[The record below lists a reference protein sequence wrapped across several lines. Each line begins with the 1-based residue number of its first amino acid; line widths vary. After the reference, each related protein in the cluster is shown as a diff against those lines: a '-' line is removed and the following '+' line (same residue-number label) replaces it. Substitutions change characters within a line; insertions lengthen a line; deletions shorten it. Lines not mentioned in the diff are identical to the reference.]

1 VVLDRQLQNTIYQF
15 DHRQGV
21 VQKID
26 EDSRQLAEALES
38 GVPIIITTLQKF
50 PFVSGQLMKLA
61 EERGEG
67 SSHLPT
73 RNYAV
78 IIDEAHSSQSGETA
92 TELKGVLGGAEL
104 IRKAREAAQ
113 EEGEAE
119 LERLF
124 RAMAKRGRQPNMSFF
139 AFTATPKHKTLAIFG
154 RGGEPFH
161 RYTMRQAIEE
171 GFIEDVLKSYVSY
184 KTYYKLIKKAED
196 DPNVERKKAAR
207 ALARFMRLPATRS
220 AATPRRWWSPV
231 RGWRRCATSRSSIA
245 TSAKRA
251 TPSRAWWPFPARW
264 KTTRCPRRP
273 TPKSR

>member
-1 VVLDRQLQNTIYQF
+1 M
-15 DHRQGV
+15 

-50 PFVSGQLMKLA
+50 PFVSAQLAKLS

-67 SSHLPT
+67 GKSHLPT
-73 RNYAV
+73 RKYAV

-104 IRKAREAAQ
+104 RRKAQDMAE
-113 EEGEAE
+113 EEGEVE

-124 RAMAKRGRQPNMSFF
+124 RSMAKRGHQPNMSFF

-154 RGGEPFH
+154 RNGEPFH

-171 GFIEDVLKSYVSY
+171 GFIEDVLKSYVTY
-184 KTYYKLIKKAED
+184 KTFYRLAKKAVD
-196 DPNVERKKAAR
+196 DPNVERKEAAR
-207 ALARFMRLPATRS
+207 ALSQFLKTHPHNVGQKTIVMIVHFNTYTRHKIGGHAKAMVVTGSRLEAVRYKQEFDRYIKEKGYPIKT
-220 AATPRRWWSPV
+220 WW
-231 RGWRRCATSRSSIA
+231 R
-245 TSAKRA
+245 
-251 TPSRAWWPFPARW
+251 SRAA
-264 KTTRCPRRP
+264 
-273 TPKSR
+273 